1 MILDSTGFRTAL
13 EHQLAI
19 ASIEFAVQ
27 QYNDSRTSPS
37 VDERL
42 QAADNLFTAAKD
54 AWALLNILKPELPV
68 LGPVGLP

>member
-1 MILDSTGFRTAL
+1 VIIDSTGFRTAL

-27 QYNDSRTSPS
+27 QYSESRNSPS

-42 QAADNLFTAAKD
+42 QAGDNLFTAAKD
-54 AWALLNILKPELPV
+54 AWALLNILKPQLPV
-68 LGPVGLP
+68 LGPVGIG